1 MADTALTLTVRTRES
16 LLFEGQVRSLTAH
29 NDFGRF
35 DILPGHSNFISLV
48 DGLISFVTD
57 AGLDRNLRVQNAL
70 LTASSN
76 KISIFIGFRH

>member
-1 MADTALTLTVRTRES
+1 MADVTLTLTVRTRDS
-16 LLFEGQVRSLTAH
+16 LLYEGKVRSLTAH
-29 NDFGRF
+29 NDYGRF
-35 DILPGHSNFISLV
+35 DILPGHSNYISLV

-70 LTASSN
+70 LTASAN